1 MSGHS
6 KWNNIKRRKEAV
18 DAKKGAIFTKIG
30 REIAVAVKEGG
41 ADPETNRKLKDI
53 ITKAKSNNMPNDNIN
68 RSIQRAIGGNDGKSY
83 EEITYEGYG
92 PSGIAVIVR
101 CLTDNRNRTAGDVRH
116 IFDKRGGNLGT
127 SGCVSF
133 MFNSVGRIYVSGEDI
148 SEDDLMMLALES
160 GADDVKNEG
169 ENEDGE
175 MIFEIV
181 SSTEA
186 FSDLKEALES
196 NNYHIEEAEIT
207 MIPDNYVSVDE
218 ETAEKFEKLLD
229 ALEDHDDVQDVYHNM
244 EE

>member
-53 ITKAKSNNMPNDNIN
+53 IAKAKSNNMPNDNIN
-68 RSIQRAIGGNDGKSY
+68 RSIQRAVGGNDGKNY

-133 MFNSVGRIYVSGEDI
+133 MFSSAGQIFVSGDNIDED
-148 SEDDLMMLALES
+148 ELMMSALEA
-160 GADDVKNEG
+160 GADDVKPEG
-169 ENEDGE
+169 ENDEGE
-175 MIFEIV
+175 MMYQILCSPENFASLRE
-181 SSTEA
+181 TLEA
-186 FSDLKEALES
+186 S
-196 NNYHIEEAEIT
+196 YTIEDAEVT
-207 MIPDNYVSVDE
+207 MLPDTYVSVDD
-218 ETAEKFEKLLD
+218 ETRERFEKMLD
-229 ALEDHDDVQDVYHNM
+229 ALEEHDDVQDVYHNM
-244 EE
+244 ED